1 MQMGGGIENDVMQE
15 ADDGMALNVQ
25 DIDAYWL
32 QRKISQAY
40 KQQINLQQSLKVAE
54 DFDLRLSRSSDL
66 STESLDLAV
75 FLSSIASVQSTPSES
90 SIRPAR
96 LEARRQQKIDHG
108 GHEVGDTQEDP
119 LYIPSDE
126 EKEVVVRL
134 PPKSEVS
141 SPVNPDYDSDYL
153 DFLAEMEVMAEES
166 SANIPPTPPQMA
178 RPDASPS
185 PTLVPALSWIDP
197 PSPLTP
203 TPSSVT
209 GESPA
214 RTTPST

>member
-1 MQMGGGIENDVMQE
+1 MGGGIKDDVMQE
-15 ADDGMALNVQ
+15 ADDGMAMNVQ
-25 DIDAYWL
+25 DVDAYWL

-54 DFDLRLSRSSDL
+54 DFDLKLSRSSDL

-75 FLSSIASVQSTPSES
+75 FLSSIASVQSAPSGQSHIPS
-90 SIRPAR
+90 SSHD
-96 LEARRQQKIDHG
+96 EKS
-108 GHEVGDTQEDP
+108 HEVGDTQEDP

-153 DFLAEMEVMAEES
+153 DFLVEMEAMAEES
-166 SANIPPTPPQMA
+166 PANIPPTPPQMA

-185 PTLVPALSWIDP
+185 PTLVPALSWTDP

-209 GESPA
+209 GDSPA